1 MFRRA
6 HVPALEWKPY
16 NRMVM
21 RFFLCFEKKR
31 KQKRKHF
38 SKT

>member
-6 HVPALEWKPY
+6 HVPALEGKPY